1 MTLSHGQSEVVR
13 GFSRNES
20 ALVDNMQMEY
30 IVAQRKVNDYMRK
43 NYFQPHN
50 IPMSK
55 ALLQNVK
62 QANFRYKKK
71 RWARSKSKRLRKALG
86 YRNRK
91 RNSWFECYKKEADK
105 YAFEAEN
112 KKTRELLKP
121 SNSLKRACKEKQGEL
136 DECLKKKQKL
146 MSKSDI

>member
-30 IVAQRKVNDYMRK
+30 IVAQRKVNEYMRK

-62 QANFRYKKK
+62 QVNFRYKKSVG
-71 RWARSKSKRLRKALG
+71 REVKA
-86 YRNRK
+86 K
-91 RNSWFECYKKEADK
+91 D
-105 YAFEAEN
+105 
-112 KKTRELLKP
+112 
-121 SNSLKRACKEKQGEL
+121 
-136 DECLKKKQKL
+136 
-146 MSKSDI
+146 